1 MEEKKGFDDQLRK
14 SFKFQN
20 RELLDNYVMLALTDK
35 DGTIKHVSTSLC
47 NVFDYKP
54 SELIDKPYT
63 LLIKKDSIINFNN
76 QFKEASSL
84 KTVWKGEVKHSSF
97 SDSVIWT
104 DTIITPLFDDNKE
117 HIGFIITSN
126 DITKEKI
133 LKKVNEEN
141 LLKKKYDKST
151 LEFMS
156 SFSSAI
162 LLKTSSSLHKVLW
175 LISFTLLFLLTW
187 SYFSEIDDIVKT
199 NGKVIT
205 STNIQTIS
213 SLEGGI
219 LKESFI
225 KEGDKV
231 KKGEVLFN
239 LSDVNFKSEI
249 EKNRYNLNTFLAKA
263 QRLKAQAEN
272 TEIKVNK
279 EVIKYDPEIME
290 NEIQLF
296 KINEKK
302 YQAAINILKEQ
313 LSQRKNDLKDAYK
326 NLKITENNFALIQ
339 KEMKIKMPLVE
350 ERIISKVELLD
361 LQRKKNDVD
370 AELKTLKGSIP
381 TLKSSIKEIERS
393 IDETKEDYRSKA
405 KDELLVVYND
415 IKTVKEDLK
424 YLEEKLTET
433 IIKSPD
439 DGIIKKISVK
449 TKGEAVSPGTIM
461 AQIVP
466 DSKYML
472 AEIKVDPAD
481 IGFLYE
487 GQEVRIKLR
496 PYDFSLYG
504 SVKGE
509 ISYISADTLI
519 DEKDPEKENYI
530 VHIKAETKFLNN
542 NKKLEIKPGMT
553 VDADILIGKKTILSY
568 ILKPIV
574 RSLDI

>member
-76 QFKEASSL
+76 HFKEASSL

>member
-1 MEEKKGFDDQLRK
+1 VEEKKDFDDQLKR
-14 SFKFQN
+14 SFTFQN
-20 RELLDNYVMLALTDK
+20 RELLDNYVILALTDK
-35 DGTIKHVSTSLC
+35 EGTIKHVSTSLC
-47 NVFDYKP
+47 NVFKYKP
-54 SELIDKPYT
+54 SELIDKSYT
-63 LLIKKDSIINFNN
+63 LLIRKDSIINFNN
-76 QFKEASSL
+76 QFNEAKSL
-84 KTVWKGEVKHSSF
+84 KTTWKGEIKHSSHN
-97 SDSVIWT
+97 DSLIWT
-104 DTIITPLFDDNKE
+104 DTIITPLFNDDKE

-126 DITKEKI
+126 DISKEKT

-141 LLKKKYDKST
+141 LLKKKHDKST
-151 LEFMS
+151 LEFMP

-162 LLKTSSSLHKVLW
+162 LLKTSSGLHKVLW
-175 LISFTLLFLLTW
+175 LITFTIIFLLTW
-187 SYFSEIDDIVKT
+187 SYFSKIDDIVKT

-213 SLEGGI
+213 SLDGGI
-219 LKESFI
+219 LKESFVQ
-225 KEGDKV
+225 EGTKV
-231 KKGEVLFN
+231 KKGEILFK
-239 LSDVNFKSEI
+239 LSDVNYKSEI
-249 EKNRYNLNTFLAKA
+249 EKNKYNMYTFIAKA

-272 TEIKVNK
+272 TEIKKDNG
-279 EVIKYDPEIME
+279 VIKYNPEIME

-296 KINEKK
+296 RINEKK
-302 YQAAINILKEQ
+302 FQSSISVLKEQ
-313 LSQRKNDLKDAYK
+313 LEQRKNDLSDAYK
-326 NLKITENNFALIQ
+326 NLKITKDNYTLIQ
-339 KEMKIKMPLVE
+339 KEMKIKLPLVE

-361 LQRKKNDVD
+361 LQRKKNDVEAD
-370 AELKTLKGSIP
+370 LKSLKGSIP

-393 IDETKEDYRSKA
+393 IDETTEDYRSKS

-415 IKTVKEDLK
+415 LKTVKEDLK

-439 DGIIKKISVK
+439 DGIIKKINVK
-449 TKGEAVSPGTIM
+449 TRGEAVSPGVVM

-466 DSKYML
+466 DTKYML

-487 GQEVRIKLR
+487 GQKVRIKLR

-504 SVKGE
+504 AVEGE
-509 ISYISADTLI
+509 ISYISADTLV
-519 DEKDPEKENYI
+519 DEKDPEKESYI
-530 VHIKAETKFLNN
+530 VHLKADTKFLDN

>member
-519 DEKDPEKENYI
+519 DENDPEKENYI